1 MDFLE
6 VRFNNIFRLR
16 LLTYGQSVS
25 DTLVL
30 YNVQRTFGF
39 HSVYI
44 LCICQYYMQLVLY
57 LIYTPPIHVLY

>member
-25 DTLVL
+25 DKLLL

-39 HSVYI
+39 HSVHI
-44 LCICQYYMQLVLY
+44 LCI
-57 LIYTPPIHVLY
+57 